1 VFSRIIAPSP
11 ANPSS
16 HPKNRDGKDPENH
29 LDFSPL
35 VVNAIFV
42 KNKIHDVPS
51 TVAPCVE
58 IASSEKSNSFPIP
71 VSSPEAARKRDFS
84 PSFGGRLKI
93 PVPFSGGDLRL
104 MKWTIFSRLVFGY
117 LLIAFLV
124 LAMSGYAVFEL
135 GQLERLTY
143 SILQT
148 DNRIMDLE
156 KKMTDSMLSQ
166 MRYEQKFVITKDREL
181 YQQFLLARDDF
192 QKYAREAMITAGA
205 SDPKDLVDTLTA
217 KQKIYEA
224 LFEEEVRLI
233 QSNLPYDL
241 QRYKKEKEKTIDLI
255 MADLQALEAASQQG
269 AFEKIRKLGEAGAN
283 ASKVAMI
290 LAVSALIG
298 VILISL
304 FITRSITLP
313 VAKLID
319 KAREISNWVFKAD
332 LNLTSPPE
340 IQELALAINSMC
352 EKLKA
357 VDKMKSDFFSIMAH
371 ELRTPLTS
379 IKEGTSLLLEG
390 VGGGITDTQKKLLKI
405 IAVESHRLIDLVN
418 ASLDLSK
425 IEAGMM
431 AFNFTPAEVSALLQR
446 VATEVRPWAMA
457 KGVRIEVQNPP
468 GLPPVPMDTER
479 ILQVLRNLIGNAIKF
494 TPDGGTVTVL
504 ARQEEKKVFV
514 TVRDTGIGI
523 SKENLTDIFE
533 KYRQGDPQHSEY
545 IKGTGL
551 GLAIVKHI
559 VAAHGGNVWAE
570 SDPGQGSSFTFYLP
584 A

>member
-1 VFSRIIAPSP
+1 
-11 ANPSS
+11 
-16 HPKNRDGKDPENH
+16 
-29 LDFSPL
+29 
-35 VVNAIFV
+35 
-42 KNKIHDVPS
+42 
-51 TVAPCVE
+51 
-58 IASSEKSNSFPIP
+58 
-71 VSSPEAARKRDFS
+71 
-84 PSFGGRLKI
+84 
-93 PVPFSGGDLRL
+93 

-135 GQLERLTY
+135 GQVERLAY
-143 SILQT
+143 SIMQT

-156 KKMTDSMLSQ
+156 KKMTDSVLSQ
-166 MRYEQKFVITKDREL
+166 MRYEQKFLITKDREL
-181 YQQFLLARDDF
+181 YQQFLLARNDF
-192 QKYAREAMITAGA
+192 QKYAREAMIAAGSSEA
-205 SDPKDLVDTLTA
+205 RDLVEALTA
-217 KQKIYEA
+217 KQKTYEA
-224 LFEEEVRLI
+224 LFEEEVKLI
-233 QSNLPYDL
+233 QANLPYDL
-241 QRYKKEKEKTIDLI
+241 QKHKREKEKTTDLI
-255 MADLQALEAASQQG
+255 MGDLQAIEVASQQG
-269 AFEKIRKLGEAGAN
+269 AFEKIRMLGEAGAN

-298 VILISL
+298 VILVSL
-304 FITRSITLP
+304 FITRSITSP

-319 KAREISNWVFKAD
+319 KTREISNWVFKAD
-332 LNLTSPPE
+332 LNLASPPE

-357 VDKMKSDFFSIMAH
+357 VDKMKSDFFSTMAH

-390 VGGGITDTQKKLLKI
+390 VGGATTDTQKKLLKI

-431 AFNFTPAEVSALLQR
+431 AFNFTPAEFPPLLQR
-446 VATEVRPWAMA
+446 VVTEVRPWAMA
-457 KGVRIEVQNPP
+457 KGVRVEILPHA
-468 GLPPVPMDTER
+468 GLPLVPMDTER
-479 ILQVLRNLIGNAIKF
+479 ILQVLRNLLGNAIKF
-494 TPDGGTVTVL
+494 TPDGGKVTVL
-504 ARQEEKKVFV
+504 ARQEEKKLWV
-514 TVRDTGIGI
+514 TIRDTGIGI

-533 KYRQGDPQHSEY
+533 KYRQGGSGQSES

-559 VAAHGGNVWAE
+559 VVAHGGSIWAE
-570 SDPGQGSSFTFYLP
+570 SDPGQGSSFTFFLP

>member
-1 VFSRIIAPSP
+1 
-11 ANPSS
+11 
-16 HPKNRDGKDPENH
+16 
-29 LDFSPL
+29 
-35 VVNAIFV
+35 
-42 KNKIHDVPS
+42 
-51 TVAPCVE
+51 
-58 IASSEKSNSFPIP
+58 
-71 VSSPEAARKRDFS
+71 
-84 PSFGGRLKI
+84 
-93 PVPFSGGDLRL
+93 

-135 GQLERLTY
+135 GQVERLTY
-143 SILQT
+143 SIMQT

-181 YQQFLLARDDF
+181 YQQFLLARNDF
-192 QKYAREAMITAGA
+192 QKYAREAMIAAGS
-205 SDPKDLVDTLTA
+205 SDPKDLVDALTV
-217 KQKIYEA
+217 KQKTYEA
-224 LFEEEVRLI
+224 LFEEEVKFI
-233 QSNLPYDL
+233 QANLPYDL
-241 QRYKKEKEKTIDLI
+241 QKYKTEKEKTVDLI
-255 MADLQALEAASQQG
+255 MTDLQALESASQQG
-269 AFEKIRKLGEAGAN
+269 AFEKIQRLGEAGAN

-290 LAVSALIG
+290 LAISALIG
-298 VILISL
+298 VILVSL

-319 KAREISNWVFKAD
+319 KTREISNWVFKAD
-332 LNLTSPPE
+332 LNLASPPE
-340 IQELALAINSMC
+340 IQELAQAINSMC
-352 EKLKA
+352 DKLKT
-357 VDKMKSDFFSIMAH
+357 VDKMKSDFFSTMAH

-390 VGGGITDTQKKLLKI
+390 VGGGTTDTQKKLLKI

-431 AFNFTPAEVSALLQR
+431 AFNFTPAEISPLLQR
-446 VATEVRPWAMA
+446 VVTEVRPWAIA
-457 KGVRIEVQNPP
+457 KGVRVEVHNPP
-468 GLPPVPMDTER
+468 GLPLVPMDTER
-479 ILQVLRNLIGNAIKF
+479 ILQVFRNLIGNAIKF

-504 ARQEEKKVFV
+504 AREEDKKVFV

-523 SKENLTDIFE
+523 SKESLTDIFE
-533 KYRQGDPQHSEY
+533 KYRQGNSSHSEY

-559 VAAHGGNVWAE
+559 VVAHGGNVWAE
-570 SDPGQGSSFTFYLP
+570 SDPGQGSSFTFFLP

>member
-1 VFSRIIAPSP
+1 
-11 ANPSS
+11 
-16 HPKNRDGKDPENH
+16 
-29 LDFSPL
+29 
-35 VVNAIFV
+35 
-42 KNKIHDVPS
+42 
-51 TVAPCVE
+51 
-58 IASSEKSNSFPIP
+58 
-71 VSSPEAARKRDFS
+71 
-84 PSFGGRLKI
+84 
-93 PVPFSGGDLRL
+93 

-148 DNRIMDLE
+148 DNRLMDLE

-205 SDPKDLVDTLTA
+205 SDPKKLVDTLTA

-298 VILISL
+298 VIFISL

-319 KAREISNWVFKAD
+319 KTREISNWVFKAD

-352 EKLKA
+352 EKLKT
-357 VDKMKSDFFSIMAH
+357 VDKMKSDFFSTMAH

-431 AFNFTPAEVSALLQR
+431 AFNFTPAEVSAYLQR
-446 VATEVRPWAMA
+446 VVTEVRPWAMA
-457 KGVRIEVQNPP
+457 KGVRIEVQNSP
-468 GLPPVPMDTER
+468 GLPPVQMDTER

-533 KYRQGDPQHSEY
+533 KYRQGDPHRSEY

>member
-1 VFSRIIAPSP
+1 
-11 ANPSS
+11 
-16 HPKNRDGKDPENH
+16 
-29 LDFSPL
+29 
-35 VVNAIFV
+35 
-42 KNKIHDVPS
+42 
-51 TVAPCVE
+51 
-58 IASSEKSNSFPIP
+58 
-71 VSSPEAARKRDFS
+71 
-84 PSFGGRLKI
+84 
-93 PVPFSGGDLRL
+93 
-104 MKWTIFSRLVFGY
+104 MKWTIFSRLVSGY
-117 LLIAFLV
+117 LLIALLL

-135 GQLERLTY
+135 GQIERLTY

-148 DNRIMDLE
+148 DNRIIELE

-192 QKYAREAMITAGA
+192 QKYAREAMITSGG
-205 SDPKDLVDTLTA
+205 SNPQDLVDTLIA
-217 KQKIYEA
+217 KQKAYET
-224 LFEEEVRLI
+224 LFEEEVKLL
-233 QSNLPYDL
+233 QLNLPYDL
-241 QRYKKEKEKTIDLI
+241 QKYKKEKEKTIDLI
-255 MADLQALEAASQQG
+255 MADLQALEAASRQR

-283 ASKVAMI
+283 ASEVAMV

-298 VILISL
+298 VILVSL

-319 KAREISNWVFKAD
+319 KTREISNWVFKAD
-332 LNLTSPPE
+332 LNLASPPE

-357 VDKMKSDFFSIMAH
+357 VDKMKSDFFSTMAH

-390 VGGGITDTQKKLLKI
+390 VGGGTTDTQKKLLKI

-431 AFNFTPAEVSALLQR
+431 SFNFTPAEFSALLRR
-446 VATEVRPWAMA
+446 VVTEVRPWAMA
-457 KGVRIEVQNPP
+457 KGVRVEVHDPP
-468 GLPPVPMDTER
+468 DLPPVSMDTER

-494 TPDGGTVTVL
+494 TPDGGAVTVL
-504 ARQEEKKVFV
+504 ARREEKKIFV

-523 SKENLTDIFE
+523 SPEMLTDIFE
-533 KYRQGDPQHSEY
+533 KYRQGSPPQSEY

-551 GLAIVKHI
+551 GLAIAKHI
-559 VAAHGGNVWAE
+559 VAAHGGDIWAE
-570 SDPGQGSSFTFYLP
+570 SNPGQGSSFTFFLP

>member
-1 VFSRIIAPSP
+1 
-11 ANPSS
+11 
-16 HPKNRDGKDPENH
+16 
-29 LDFSPL
+29 
-35 VVNAIFV
+35 
-42 KNKIHDVPS
+42 
-51 TVAPCVE
+51 
-58 IASSEKSNSFPIP
+58 
-71 VSSPEAARKRDFS
+71 
-84 PSFGGRLKI
+84 
-93 PVPFSGGDLRL
+93 

-468 GLPPVPMDTER
+468 GLPPVPMDNARPQSTYCDAWVRKIQANYYYMEAER
-479 ILQVLRNLIGNAIKF
+479 LLALRQAAQAH
-494 TPDGGTVTVL
+494 L
-504 ARQEEKKVFV
+504 AYLEAARVAFDSRTMRHNV
-514 TVRDTGIGI
+514 
-523 SKENLTDIFE
+523 
-533 KYRQGDPQHSEY
+533 
-545 IKGTGL
+545 
-551 GLAIVKHI
+551 GLALFRMGDLDQARREAEAA
-559 VAAHGGNVWAE
+559 VALDPWQEGPHRLLEAIARRAGGGREAE
-570 SDPGQGSSFTFYLP
+570 DLP
-584 A
+584 E

>member
-1 VFSRIIAPSP
+1 
-11 ANPSS
+11 
-16 HPKNRDGKDPENH
+16 
-29 LDFSPL
+29 
-35 VVNAIFV
+35 
-42 KNKIHDVPS
+42 
-51 TVAPCVE
+51 
-58 IASSEKSNSFPIP
+58 
-71 VSSPEAARKRDFS
+71 
-84 PSFGGRLKI
+84 
-93 PVPFSGGDLRL
+93 
-104 MKWTIFSRLVFGY
+104 MKWTIFSRLVSGY
-117 LLIAFLV
+117 LLIALLL

-135 GQLERLTY
+135 GQIERLTY

-148 DNRIMDLE
+148 DNRIIELE

-192 QKYAREAMITAGA
+192 QKYAREAMITSGG
-205 SDPKDLVDTLTA
+205 
-217 KQKIYEA
+217 
-224 LFEEEVRLI
+224 
-233 QSNLPYDL
+233 SNP
-241 QRYKKEKEKTIDLI
+241 QEKYKKEKEKTIDLI
-255 MADLQALEAASQQG
+255 MADLQALEAASRQR

-283 ASKVAMI
+283 ASEVAMV

-298 VILISL
+298 VILVSL

-319 KAREISNWVFKAD
+319 KTREISNWVFKAD
-332 LNLTSPPE
+332 LNLASPPE

-357 VDKMKSDFFSIMAH
+357 VDKMKSDFFSTMAH

-390 VGGGITDTQKKLLKI
+390 VGGGTTDTQKKLLKI
-405 IAVESHRLIDLVN
+405 ISVESHRLIDLVN

-431 AFNFTPAEVSALLQR
+431 TFNFTPAEVSTLLRR
-446 VATEVRPWAMA
+446 VVTEIRPWALA
-457 KGVRIEVQNPP
+457 KGVRVEVHDSPD
-468 GLPPVPMDTER
+468 LPPVSMDTER

-494 TPDGGTVTVL
+494 TPDGGMVTIL
-504 ARQEEKKVFV
+504 ARREEKKVFV
-514 TVRDTGIGI
+514 TVKDTGIGI

-533 KYRQGDPQHSEY
+533 KYRQGNPNHSEY

-570 SDPGQGSSFTFYLP
+570 SDPGQGSSFTFFLP